1 MQIKKS
7 FNKESRSAIVA
18 IRLSFSIGCIILFF
32 VYSMLKSIDP
42 NSFSEFNTNYFMS
55 LLLILSIISIFQLI
69 YVSNLN
75 TLFYK
80 KMYSIKKEIIYTII
94 AIVIDLLF
102 LILLGL
108 SKEIFLVN
116 LSLIFSVIINVL
128 NLFESIKL
136 KNISMENK

>member
-1 MQIKKS
+1 M
-7 FNKESRSAIVA
+7 
-18 IRLSFSIGCIILFF
+18 FF

-42 NSFSEFNTNYFMS
+42 SSFSEFNTNYFMS

-116 LSLIFSVIINVL
+116 LSLIFSAIINVL

>member
-7 FNKESRSAIVA
+7 FNKESRIAIVA

-94 AIVIDLLF
+94 AIVIDLL
-102 LILLGL
+102 LGL

>member
-7 FNKESRSAIVA
+7 FNKESRIAIVA
-18 IRLSFSIGCIILFF
+18 IRLSFSIVCIILFF

-42 NSFSEFNTNYFMS
+42 SSFSEFNTNYFMS

>member
-1 MQIKKS
+1 MPENS
-7 FNKESRSAIVA
+7 EN
-18 IRLSFSIGCIILFF
+18 IG
-32 VYSMLKSIDP
+32 
-42 NSFSEFNTNYFMS
+42 NTDEPG
-55 LLLILSIISIFQLI
+55 
-69 YVSNLN
+69 
-75 TLFYK
+75 TLCR
-80 KMYSIKKEIIYTII
+80 
-94 AIVIDLLF
+94 VHLLF

>member
-1 MQIKKS
+1 
-7 FNKESRSAIVA
+7 
-18 IRLSFSIGCIILFF
+18 
-32 VYSMLKSIDP
+32 
-42 NSFSEFNTNYFMS
+42 
-55 LLLILSIISIFQLI
+55 
-69 YVSNLN
+69 
-75 TLFYK
+75 
-80 KMYSIKKEIIYTII
+80 MYSIKKEIIYTII

>member
-7 FNKESRSAIVA
+7 FNKESRIAIVA

-42 NSFSEFNTNYFMS
+42 SSFSEFNTNYFMS
-55 LLLILSIISIFQLI
+55 LLLIISIISIFQLI

-80 KMYSIKKEIIYTII
+80 KMYSIEKEIIYTII

-108 SKEIFLVN
+108 SKEIFLVD